1 MLTSSIAS
9 PFQLRPQHLFALPI
23 SPLFYLILYLSLL
36 FIQPAN
42 AGSLIDKYPHTSEY
56 LLDSG
61 ETVALP
67 LRVDSLQGIALLG
80 TLSCEKAAAS
90 IDVPNLYPL
99 KISNEQCLGVIYALN
114 YLEGSLGP
122 YSEVITLLG
131 VTADPNAAPLTGLL
145 SFGVTFAPEL
155 KDLLEGKLPQAG
167 MLFQEIALTS
177 QYAVD
182 AGIEIWG
189 IPKVLEPGISVDIF
203 DWGTTIDVQS
213 SLFSFHLEKTLWVP
227 FFASMKLDSWT
238 PLAPHPATTRFQ
250 TLLKGFTTLGP
261 VLSTSY
267 FQFGSVLHE
276 LDFKPYL
283 WQHIWKGTDAVFFEG
298 DVPE

>member
-1 MLTSSIAS
+1 M
-9 PFQLRPQHLFALPI
+9 
-23 SPLFYLILYLSLL
+23 
-36 FIQPAN
+36 
-42 AGSLIDKYPHTSEY
+42 
-56 LLDSG
+56 
-61 ETVALP
+61 P
-67 LRVDSLQGIALLG
+67 LRVESLQGIALLG
-80 TLSCEKAAAS
+80 TISCEKAAAA
-90 IDVPNLYPL
+90 IDVPDLYPL
-99 KISNEQCLGVIYALN
+99 KITNEQCLGVIYALN
-114 YLEGSLGP
+114 YLQGSLGP

-131 VTADPNAAPLTGLL
+131 VTADADAAPLTGLL

-167 MLFQEIALTS
+167 MLFREIALTS

-189 IPKVLEPGISVDIF
+189 IPKVLEPSISVDIF

-213 SLFSFHLEKTLWVP
+213 SLFSFHLEKALWVP

-238 PLAPHPATTRFQ
+238 PQAPHPATTRFQ

-261 VLSTSY
+261 VLSTSH
-267 FQFGSVLHE
+267 FQLGTVLHD
-276 LDFKPYL
+276 LDFKPYI

-298 DVPE
+298 DVPN